1 MVLIYVV
8 LSGVIPVS
16 GKNLESGD
24 TLGFRQKFITPVQ
37 SVAARADAGIGWG
50 ERAPRV
56 GQPGRR
62 SEGIA
67 AWEAFRGNSSLG
79 GVPRVEQPGRRSEGG
94 GAWEGTPERME
105 KRRFP
110 NLGEA
115 ATVRPF
121 YELECCNVP
130 RPKY

>member
-50 ERAPRV
+50 ERAPSV

-67 AWEAFRGNSSLG
+67 AWQAFRGRSSLG
-79 GVPRVEQPGRRSEGG
+79 GHSGKDGEEALPQIRRCRCGQG
-94 GAWEGTPERME
+94 V
-105 KRRFP
+105 
-110 NLGEA
+110 L
-115 ATVRPF
+115 
-121 YELECCNVP
+121 
-130 RPKY
+130 